1 MAEDLGNSQV
11 SVLAPDGAIGWSVS
25 DGFIVSSDV
34 LSEVRIEGSHWL
46 PVIDGL
52 VLVEGLCPLA
62 ALVRSDRDLHVLRQR
77 VAALEAVI

>member
-1 MAEDLGNSQV
+1 MAEDLGHEKV
-11 SVLAPDGAIGWSVS
+11 SVLAPDSALGWSVS

-52 VLVEGLCPLA
+52 VFVEGLCPLA
-62 ALVRSDRDLHVLRQR
+62 ALVRVDLYVLRQR
-77 VAALEAVI
+77 LAAVEASLGK